1 MTENQQKYSCQFDS
15 ASYLLKVDGDIK
27 PILIDLMFMKHERAK
42 RANVLL
48 ILKCRLQN
56 RRYVRPKNQLVSLYV
71 LQIIAVHLLPKCP
84 KFEGTVPNVRD
95 QS

>member
-1 MTENQQKYSCQFDS
+1 
-15 ASYLLKVDGDIK
+15 
-27 PILIDLMFMKHERAK
+27 MFMKHERAK

-71 LQIIAVHLLPKCP
+71 LQIIAIHLLPKRP
-84 KFEGTVPNVRD
+84 KFEGSVPNVRGWFRIPID
-95 QS
+95 FEQLCSNFDLLMQ